1 MVGKLLWVLHTG
13 IWFLPLVRGEP
24 CQHTD
29 EEGDQDK
36 SKQSNNINLEDQTDV
51 FEGRIIIITS
61 VVKGSKKATRDGGAA
76 LGLT

>member
-1 MVGKLLWVLHTG
+1 MVGKLFWVLHTG
-13 IWFLPLVRGEP
+13 IWLLPLVRREP

-36 SKQSNNINLEDQTDV
+36 GKQSNNINLEDQTFV
-51 FEGRIIIITS
+51 LEERIIIITS